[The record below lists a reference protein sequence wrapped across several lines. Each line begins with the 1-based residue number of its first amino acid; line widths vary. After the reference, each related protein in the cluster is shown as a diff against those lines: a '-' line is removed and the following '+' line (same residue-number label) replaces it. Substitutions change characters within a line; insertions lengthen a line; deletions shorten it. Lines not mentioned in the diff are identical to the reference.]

1 MVWEGIY
8 MRVEI
13 INGQGDKEEIVKEL
27 YKILKN
33 I

>member
-1 MVWEGIY
+1 MVWEGIHV
-8 MRVEI
+8 RVEV